1 MVIESIRVRSGTPA
15 SDQDGS
21 PDLTD
26 RRVGTR
32 EAAEQAIRI
41 AEQVVVADGQPPG
54 DGDLDEQSLFSALKT
69 CAYHA
74 SRGGRNQ
81 SIVGEAQHVW
91 RERWKLIRD
100 YLVERNLGLAYA
112 TLARF
117 QTGHPDWDELRGEAL
132 LALVRAVAGFDPWR
146 GFRFSTYACNA
157 IIHALIQAA
166 RRADKG
172 CLRFVID
179 YDAWP
184 ERPARIDAGSDLYVD
199 RLRRALELNS
209 AELTDRESAVLAW
222 RFAMTGGKR
231 STLAEVG
238 RVLGVSKE
246 RVRIIQNRGL
256 AKLRKVLEA
265 DPALQ

>member
-1 MVIESIRVRSGTPA
+1 MVIESICVCSGTST
-15 SDQDGS
+15 SDHGGS
-21 PDLTD
+21 SNLAD

-32 EAAEQAIRI
+32 KAVGEAIQI
-41 AEQVVVADGQPPG
+41 AKLVGVADGQPVG
-54 DGDLDEQSLFSALKT
+54 DGDLDEQRLFGALQT
-69 CAYHA
+69 CAYRA
-74 SRGGRNQ
+74 SRGGGSQ
-81 SIVGEAQHVW
+81 SISGEAQQRW

-117 QTGHPDWDELRGEAL
+117 QCGRWDWDDLRSEAF
-132 LALVRAVAGFDPWR
+132 LALVKAVAGFDPRR

-157 IIHALIQAA
+157 ITHALIQAA
-166 RRADKG
+166 RREDKG
-172 CLRFVID
+172 GVRLVVGYDGGQECTGQI
-179 YDAWP
+179 DAW
-184 ERPARIDAGSDLYVD
+184 SDLYID
-199 RLRRALELNS
+199 RLRRALQLNS
-209 AELTDRESAVLAW
+209 AQLTDRESAVLAW